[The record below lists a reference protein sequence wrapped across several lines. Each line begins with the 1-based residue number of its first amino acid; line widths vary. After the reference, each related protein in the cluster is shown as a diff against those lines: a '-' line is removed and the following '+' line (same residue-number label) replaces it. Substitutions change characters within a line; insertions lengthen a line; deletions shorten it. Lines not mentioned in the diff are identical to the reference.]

1 MTRLLEL
8 AIAKA
13 AALPDAV
20 QDRLASQLLQE
31 IQDAQWEATL
41 SSPESLALL
50 EDWAAEALRDLEAGR
65 VEPMECDTP

>member
-31 IQDAQWEATL
+31 IQDAQWDATL
-41 SSPESLALL
+41 GSPASIAVLD
-50 EDWAAEALRDLEAGR
+50 DWAAEALRDLEAGR
-65 VEPMECDTP
+65 VEPMECDAP

>member
-31 IQDAQWEATL
+31 IQDAQWESTL
-41 SSPESLALL
+41 NSPASFALL
-50 EDWAAEALRDLEAGR
+50 DDWAAEALRDFEAGR